1 MHVTHSSLSPAQ
13 LKLEKPATWLICF
26 LLIAFPLLF
35 GAVHPLVLGVYTFM
49 ILVGIGGWLLL
60 NPAQD
65 ASLSLSFWW
74 LVPLILIGYLIFQAI
89 PLPLELVEILSP
101 NRAARIQKVNE
112 LAGTSVQWV
121 PLSDNGVTGL
131 YRSFF
136 LVSLFL
142 YFVGLKRLM
151 SHNSKTFVLIFWCII
166 GVGAFEAF
174 YGLLQFVKPNLGVL
188 WIKITAGRAA
198 HGTIIYKNQYASL
211 LNMIWPLAA
220 SGSAIYALRG
230 EEESGARHRRRN
242 FEQRLSN
249 SKTQSTLMFGAAILM
264 VLAVL
269 FSLSR
274 GGILTMLLVA
284 VLLTLLL
291 PFTTRKKLIYLG
303 LFMVIIVG
311 YGSML
316 GIDTIISRFGT
327 ISGSGETRL
336 KLYLLSMPMVFDH
349 WLTGIGLGSYSL
361 LSPMYLEGFPTG
373 RHADRVHNE
382 YLELLIELGIPM
394 ALLLVFWLFGG
405 IVKILVT
412 LKSAHS
418 LQRVN
423 QQRVILALAATC
435 GLIGFLAHGLVD
447 FGWRLP
453 ANLFFATTLLAIIAV
468 CLSDKSAISKS
479 GS

>member
-1 MHVTHSSLSPAQ
+1 MTRSSSSLNQ

-35 GAVHPLVLGVYTFM
+35 GAVHPIVLGGFTFL

-60 NPAQD
+60 NHSED
-65 ASLSLSFWW
+65 VTLSLSFWW
-74 LVPLILIGYLIFQAI
+74 LAPLVLIGYLIFQAI
-89 PLPLELVEILSP
+89 PLPLELVELLSP

-112 LAGTSVQWV
+112 LAGTNLQWV
-121 PLSDNGVTGL
+121 SLSDNGITGL

-136 LVSLFL
+136 LLSLFL
-142 YFVGLKRLM
+142 YFVALKRLM
-151 SHNSKTFVLIFWCII
+151 SHNAKTFVLIFWCLI
-166 GVGAFEAF
+166 GVGTFEAL
-174 YGLLQFVKPNLGVL
+174 YGLLQFVKPNLGIL
-188 WIKITAGRAA
+188 WLKITAGRAA
-198 HGTIIYKNQYASL
+198 YGTIIYKNQFASL

-220 SGSAIYALRG
+220 AGSAIYALRG
-230 EEESGARHRRRN
+230 EEESGACHRKRK
-242 FEQRLSN
+242 FEERLSN

-284 VLLTLLL
+284 LLLTILL
-291 PFTTRKKLIYLG
+291 PFTTRKKMIYLG

-311 YGSML
+311 YGAML
-316 GIDTIISRFGT
+316 GIDTVVTRFVT

-336 KLYLLSMPMVFDH
+336 KLYLLSLPMAFDH
-349 WLTGIGLGSYSL
+349 WLTGIGLGSFTL
-361 LSPMYLEGFPTG
+361 LSPIYLEGFPVG
-373 RHADRVHNE
+373 RHADRVHSE

-394 ALLLVFWLFGG
+394 ASLLFFWILGG
-405 IVKILVT
+405 VVKIIVT
-412 LKSAHS
+412 MKSAHS
-418 LQRVN
+418 MHRVN
-423 QQRVILALAATC
+423 QQRIILVLATVC
-435 GLIGFLAHGLVD
+435 GLIGFLVHGLVD

-453 ANLFFATTLLAIIAV
+453 ANLLYATTLLAIIAV
-468 CLSDKSAISKS
+468 CLSDISAISKT